1 MHSLNALRKIT
12 LLVFGILM
20 FNVCFGQENYL
31 QAYIVDHNG
40 DTVHGFIDY
49 RNWGK
54 NPDRI
59 LFKNQLTDQPI
70 VHTPLSIRNF
80 CVVDEVYASA
90 KILNDLSPVITDELE
105 YGKDPNLKPDT
116 IFLQSIV
123 LGKKSLYL
131 YKNTMGKELFYIG
144 QDTAFTLL
152 EYKRYLNEAEVTTVK
167 ENKRYLNQ
175 LAVYLNDCPTIQQDF
190 KSLQYTRKSIEKL
203 FLSYYKCVGSPLT
216 FHKKGGSSRTE
227 FGVIAGLT
235 FNNLEFDP
243 ALVYNRNEMDFS
255 TTASYTLALFANI
268 VLDRNQG
275 KWSLYNELA
284 FSPYKVE
291 DYTTLYYNENN
302 YTDYTMTFGYS
313 YLKLNTMARFKYPVG
328 KAFVFLNAGMSNAY
342 AIHETNQVLAEKT
355 DGSSVTSEKSDALY
369 VTQRY
374 EQGLLAGIGAVY
386 DRYSFECRY
395 ERGNGMSAMI
405 NLDSKTTRY
414 LFLLGYKFK

>member
-1 MHSLNALRKIT
+1 MKLVKQLKKIT
-12 LLVFGILM
+12 LFVFGIFM
-20 FNVCFGQENYL
+20 INTCFGQENYL
-31 QAYIVDHNG
+31 QAYVVDLNG

-59 LFKNQLTDQPI
+59 LFKKQLTEKP
-70 VHTPLSIRNF
+70 VTHTPLSIRNF
-80 CVVDEVYASA
+80 SVADEIYAGA
-90 KILNDLSPVITDELE
+90 ILLNDLSPVITDELE
-105 YGKDPNLKPDT
+105 HGKDPNLKPDT

-144 QDTAFTLL
+144 EDTSFTLL
-152 EYKRYLNEAEVTTVK
+152 EYKRYINDAEVTTVK

-203 FLSYYKCVGSPLT
+203 FLSYYKCVESPLT
-216 FHKKGGSSRTE
+216 FHKKGGKSRTE

-243 ALVYNRNEMDFS
+243 VLVYNRNEMDFS
-255 TTASYTLALFANI
+255 TTASYSVALFANI
-268 VLDRNQG
+268 VFDRNQG

-342 AIHETNQVLAEKT
+342 AVHETNQVLAEKT
-355 DGSSVTSEKSDALY
+355 DGSSVTTDKSAALN
-369 VTQRY
+369 VTRLY
-374 EQGLLAGIGAVY
+374 EQGIIAGLGTVY

-395 ERGNGMSAMI
+395 ERGNGMSAML
-405 NLDSKTTRY
+405 NLNSITNRF
-414 LFLLGYKFK
+414 LFLFGYKF